1 MGILGAGWIRFDPIL
16 VENSGRVGSQR
27 KFWELFY
34 QMGKAPY
41 TVLGQRV
48 AERTLN

>member
-1 MGILGAGWIRFDPIL
+1 MTQSW
-16 VENSGRVGSQR
+16 VENRGRVGSQR

-34 QMGKAPY
+34 HTGNAPY

-48 AERTLN
+48 AERALN